1 MSDVEAVVFD
11 YGGVLAT
18 SPWHAFADFERRHGL
33 EPGGLVPYFAV
44 SHESGVPAWHAIEC
58 GHMPWADFAD
68 AVVANATA
76 AGVDLGDVHDIV
88 GLMPLTALWP
98 MVHRVRD
105 LKDDGYQLAV
115 LSNNVREFAS
125 YWRSTVPLDWF
136 DVVVDSCEEG
146 IRKPDPEIYRRTTD
160 RLGVA
165 PEACVFLDDS
175 ADNVR
180 AAIELG
186 MRGIV
191 VDPLAIDDAI
201 AELDRTLAG

>member
-1 MSDVEAVVFD
+1 MTIEGVIFD

-33 EPGGLVPYFAV
+33 EPGGLVPFFAV
-44 SHESGVPAWHAIEC
+44 MHSSGVPAWHAIEC
-58 GHMPWADFAD
+58 GQMPWKDFAD
-68 AVVANATA
+68 QVVANATA
-76 AGVDLGDVHDIV
+76 AGVDLGDVHDIE

-98 MVHRVRD
+98 MVHRVRR
-105 LKDDGYQLAV
+105 LRADGRHRLGI
-115 LSNNVREFAS
+115 LSNNVREFAT
-125 YWRSTVPLDWF
+125 YWRSTVPLDLF

-146 IRKPDPEIYRRTTD
+146 IRKPDHEIYRRTAS

-180 AAIELG
+180 AAVELG
-186 MRGIV
+186 MTGIV
-191 VDPLAIDDAI
+191 VDPLAIDGAI
-201 AELDRTLAG
+201 ASLDAALA

>member
-1 MSDVEAVVFD
+1 MIDAVIFD

-44 SHESGVPAWHAIEC
+44 VHDGLPAWHAIEC
-58 GHMPWADFAD
+58 GRLPWKDFAD
-68 AVVANATA
+68 QVVANAIA
-76 AGVDLGDVHDIV
+76 AGVDLGDVHDIEA
-88 GLMPLTALWP
+88 LMPLTALWP
-98 MVHRVRD
+98 MVHRVRR
-105 LKDDGYQLAV
+105 LKDDGYRLAI
-115 LSNNVREFAS
+115 LSNNVREFAT
-125 YWRSTVPLDWF
+125 YWRSTVPLELF

-146 IRKPDPEIYRRTTD
+146 IRKPDPEIYRRTAD

-180 AAIELG
+180 AATELG

-191 VDPLAIDDAI
+191 VDPLQIDAAIAALDDA
-201 AELDRTLAG
+201 LAAG

>member
-1 MSDVEAVVFD
+1 VIDAVIFD

-44 SHESGVPAWHAIEC
+44 VHDGLPAWHAIEC
-58 GHMPWADFAD
+58 GRLPWKDFAD
-68 AVVANATA
+68 QVVANAIA
-76 AGVDLGDVHDIV
+76 AGVDLGDVHDIEA
-88 GLMPLTALWP
+88 LMPLTALWP
-98 MVHRVRD
+98 MVHRVRR
-105 LKDDGYQLAV
+105 LKDDGYRLAI
-115 LSNNVREFAS
+115 LSNNVREFAT
-125 YWRSTVPLDWF
+125 YWRSTVPLELF

-146 IRKPDPEIYRRTTD
+146 IRKPDPEIYRRTAD

-180 AAIELG
+180 AATELG

-191 VDPLAIDDAI
+191 VDPLQIDAAIAALDDA
-201 AELDRTLAG
+201 LAAG

>member
-1 MSDVEAVVFD
+1 VSGVDAVIFD

-33 EPGGLVPYFAV
+33 DPGGLVPYFAV
-44 SHESGVPAWHAIEC
+44 SHESGLPAWHAIEC
-58 GHMPWADFAD
+58 GQMPWADFAD

-76 AGVDLGDVHDIV
+76 AGVDLHDIHDIEA
-88 GLMPLTALWP
+88 LMPLTALWP
-98 MVHRVRD
+98 MVHRVRA
-105 LKDDGYQLAV
+105 LRHEGRHKLAI
-115 LSNNVREFAS
+115 LSNNVKEFAE
-125 YWRSTVPLDWF
+125 YWRSTVPLHLF

-146 IRKPDPEIYRRTTD
+146 IRKPDPEIYRRTAA
-160 RLGVA
+160 RLDVA

-180 AAIELG
+180 AAVELG

-191 VDPLAIDDAI
+191 VDPLQIDAAIS
-201 AELDRTLAG
+201 ELDAALD